1 MPFYSIDS
9 ITRNYSTEDTPC
21 IKKAAS
27 MRNMIKAII
36 QEKDFLFFA
45 KSITN
50 TIKINDPKIDPTI
63 QALIIIKHPY

>member
-1 MPFYSIDS
+1 
-9 ITRNYSTEDTPC
+9 
-21 IKKAAS
+21 